1 MKKFRSLVLSLA
13 LLIPLV
19 TFAAVTVTVNGSNHT
34 IPQTNERGW
43 GNAVTAWIQAI
54 SSNTLQPIGGSFVLT
69 ADVDFGANYGLKA
82 PYYLSRTVNPSSA
95 GNLRLAKT
103 DYIGWRNN
111 ANGGNLLLG
120 IDVSDNLTF
129 NGVVVSTATN
139 TVTLDG
145 TQTLTNKTLTA
156 PIISTISNTGTLT
169 LPTSTDTLVG
179 RATTDTLTNKTLTSP
194 AISGP
199 TLSGTITTP
208 LTASRAIATGASS
221 ELAVSA
227 TTSTQLGYLSTTTSD
242 VQTQLDAKTLKSTLT
257 TKGDIYAA
265 SGSATPIRVG
275 VTGNDGYV
283 LTEDSASAA
292 GVKFAVAASAPSSSY
307 EISNLGLATSVSGN
321 ALTIAL
327 KQADGSS
334 NPSTGASAVKVG
346 MRSSTLTSGLY
357 NQRSA
362 TAATSLVIS
371 SGSTLGQASA
381 APADLFIYLID
392 NAGTLELA
400 ASGTLY
406 PEVGVIST
414 TAEGG
419 AGAAD
424 SNTTVYSTTARSN
437 VPFRLIGRLTN
448 TQTTAG
454 TWASAGTVLG
464 VGDFGTLK
472 TKLNPTIQKFTS
484 GTAQTYTTPAGVAYI
499 RVRAI
504 AGGGGGGGSGTSNG
518 TVGGSGNNTTFG
530 TSLISCTGGGGGT
543 ISPGAGGG
551 ATLTGLIGIVVN
563 GSSGSSGGQGTS
575 GVSSFP
581 GGGSGGVG
589 PFGGQAGG
597 PSQGNGSVAGAA
609 NSGSGGSGAAMS
621 SAVTASYGGGGGGAG
636 GYIDVIITSPAA
648 TYTYSV
654 GSGGAAGTA
663 GASGNA
669 GGAGGSGLI
678 EVTEYYQ

>member
-69 ADVDFGANYGLKA
+69 SDVDFGANYGLKA

-120 IDVSDNLTF
+120 IDSSDRLTF
-129 NGVVVSTATN
+129 SSVIIPTAASGVFTDTGIFINDASDATKQIAFDAAGTTGTKTTLTSSQTANRVLTFPDA
-139 TVTLDG
+139 TDTLVGKD
-145 TQTLTNKTLTA
+145 TTDTLTNKTLTA

-194 AISGP
+194 TISGP
-199 TLSGTITTP
+199 TISGTITTP
-208 LTASRAIATGASS
+208 LTASRAIATGVSS
-221 ELAVSA
+221 ELAVST

-283 LTEDSASAA
+283 LTEDSASSG

-307 EISNLGLATSVSGN
+307 EISNLGLATSVGSS

-327 KQADGSS
+327 KQADGST
-334 NPSTGASAVKVG
+334 NPSTGSGAVKVG

-357 NQRSA
+357 NQRSS

-371 SGSTLGQASA
+371 SGSTLGQTSA
-381 APADLFIYLID
+381 VPTTIYIYLID

-400 ASGTLY
+400 ASGALY
-406 PEVGVIST
+406 NESQVIST

-424 SNTTVYSTTARSN
+424 SASVVYSTTARSN
-437 VPFRLIGRLTN
+437 VPFRLIGTLIN

-454 TWASAGTVLG
+454 TWASAGTSLHL
-464 VGDFGTLK
+464 GDFGSLTQ
-472 TKLNPTIQKFTS
+472 TEEISIRATNSS
-484 GTAQTYTTPAGVAYI
+484 GQSIANGAT
-499 RVRAI
+499 AI
-504 AGGGGGGGSGTSNG
+504 AVTGWTNVYDRYGKFNTSTGVFTPGGSGR
-518 TVGGSGNNTTFG
+518 
-530 TSLISCTGGGGGT
+530 
-543 ISPGAGGG
+543 
-551 ATLTGLIGIVVN
+551 
-563 GSSGSSGGQGTS
+563 
-575 GVSSFP
+575 
-581 GGGSGGVG
+581 
-589 PFGGQAGG
+589 
-597 PSQGNGSVAGAA
+597 
-609 NSGSGGSGAAMS
+609 
-621 SAVTASYGGGGGGAG
+621 
-636 GYIDVIITSPAA
+636 
-648 TYTYSV
+648 YSV
-654 GSGGAAGTA
+654 GVSFLFNLGTYS
-663 GASGNA
+663 SGNIVYA
-669 GGAGGSGLI
+669 AIYKNGS
-678 EVTEYYQ
+678 EYSRIAFTIIANTASQYVPVVGSDDVDLLATDTIDIRVNHGEASARTIFVSSVYNHLTIKKVK